1 MRNLL
6 SVLLWAFYGHLPF
19 LFDSSADSLLMLD
32 VLKFPLDVYLFRF
45 YSFYQTLNKTYLYL
59 TIQYVGGSN
68 VILLQSLLRIF

>member
-19 LFDSSADSLLMLD
+19 LFDSSEDGLLMLD

-45 YSFYQTLNKTYLYL
+45 HSFYPALNVLF
-59 TIQYVGGSN
+59 
-68 VILLQSLLRIF
+68 LLDDFSSSSSGNSQPLSF